1 MKIILDAMSGDNA
14 PLEVLRGA
22 ILAKESIPAIEISLV
37 GDPDLLSECAA
48 ENKLSLDGFEI
59 VSAPTVI
66 TMEDPPL
73 CVVHEKKDSSMGTGL
88 KMLSLGEGDAFVSAG
103 NTGAL
108 LAGASLIVRRLK
120 GVARPGIGAILP
132 LSNPVLLLDSGANIT
147 VTDENLEMFALMGS
161 VYMRKIYGIESPRVG
176 QANNG
181 TEPTKGLPLQIAAYD
196 RLSSNTEINFVGN
209 IEGKDI
215 PFNACDVLVTD
226 GFTGNVILKMA
237 EGMGRLMLN
246 TMKELFASNLFAM
259 ISAGMMTAKINDL
272 KHRFDSSEHGGAPIL
287 GVRRPVI
294 KAHGGSDAKAIKNA
308 IIQAEKFVRDD
319 VNGEIERVAAA
330 LAESKNSK

>member
-1 MKIILDAMSGDNA
+1 MKIILDAMGGDNA
-14 PLEVLRGA
+14 PLEILRGA
-22 ILAKESIPAIEISLV
+22 ILAKDAIPTLEISLV
-37 GDPDLLSECAA
+37 GDPDILSACAV
-48 ENKLSLDGFEI
+48 ENNISLDGFEI
-59 VSAPTVI
+59 VAAPSVI

-73 CVVHEKKDSSMGTGL
+73 CVVHEKKDSSMGVGL
-88 KMLSLGEGDAFVSAG
+88 KMLSLEEGDAFVSAG

-120 GVARPGIGAILP
+120 GVSRPGIGAILP

-147 VTDENLEMFALMGS
+147 VTEENLEMFALMGT
-161 VYMRKIYGIESPRVG
+161 VYMRKLYGIEAPRVG

-181 TEPTKGLPLQIAAYD
+181 TEPTKGLPLQIAAYE
-196 RLSSNTEINFVGN
+196 RLAANKEINFIGN

-215 PFNACDVLVTD
+215 PFDACDVLVAD
-226 GFTGNVILKMA
+226 GFTGNVILKLA

-308 IIQAEKFVRDD
+308 IVQAEKFVRDD

-330 LAESKNSK
+330 LAESKKQ